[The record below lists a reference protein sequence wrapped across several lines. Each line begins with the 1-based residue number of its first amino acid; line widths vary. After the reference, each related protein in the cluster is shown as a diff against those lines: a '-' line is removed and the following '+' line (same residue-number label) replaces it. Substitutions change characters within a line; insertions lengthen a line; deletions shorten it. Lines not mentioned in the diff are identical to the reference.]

1 MAMDLVVIPKGAGK
15 YDVTDT
21 KERIIYTVSKKKRLI
36 GNPLTTLHDASGYAL
51 YRLIRTESGKK
62 PAFTI
67 MFNEKPFM
75 LVKCESLF
83 VDPTI
88 TFNGG
93 SHAFELKGKNS
104 REMKLYSHGTEIGTL
119 IAEKQANDEP
129 KYTMSI
135 ENKYFDDFFPLF
147 AVIADKCFS
156 GNNK

>member
-1 MAMDLVVIPKGAGK
+1 
-15 YDVTDT
+15 
-21 KERIIYTVSKKKRLI
+21 
-36 GNPLTTLHDASGYAL
+36 
-51 YRLIRTESGKK
+51 
-62 PAFTI
+62 
-67 MFNEKPFM
+67 M
-75 LVKCESLF
+75 LFRSLF

-93 SHAFELKGKNS
+93 SHAFALKGKNS

-119 IAEKQANDEP
+119 ITEKQANDEP